1 MAPKTAWIAPGPAI
15 HNDSVESKTPLRQL
29 RSRGNEF
36 HIGTLFLFSR
46 WLDEMLHGVIP
57 YERFQLFRF
66 THPFTP
72 LVKKQVVVVVEEAE
86 TQKRGR
92 ET

>member
-36 HIGTLFLFSR
+36 HIGTLLLFSR

-57 YERFQLFRF
+57 HESSNCFGLH
-66 THPFTP
+66 TETP
-72 LVKKQVVVVVEEAE
+72 LVKLQKVVEQAGEKE
-86 TQKRGR
+86 GR
-92 ET
+92 NVD